1 MKDINILVFGDSI
14 TYGAWD
20 KEKSGWVNRLRLA
33 LENDNSN
40 NCYTIFNLGISGD
53 VTEGIKNR
61 FDNECKIRFNKNDNT
76 IIIFSIGIN
85 DSQNIK
91 DEDRVLLGTFRNNVI
106 SLINSAKKYTNNIL
120 FIGLTKVDESEIEF
134 YPWNKDKCYSDSK
147 IILFDFVLKE
157 ICLENNVDYIDAY
170 DLLESKDLF
179 DGLHLNGN
187 GQHKVCNKIKEYF

>member
-1 MKDINILVFGDSI
+1 MKDINILVFGDEIVDYKYILSHI
-14 TYGAWD
+14 
-20 KEKSGWVNRLRLA
+20 
-33 LENDNSN
+33 LEHDSSDNYYN
-40 NCYTIFNLGISGD
+40 VLNFEMWGD
-53 VTEGIKNR
+53 TTEDVKNR
-61 FDNECKIRFNKNDNT
+61 FDDECKKIYYKDRDS
-76 IIIFSIGIN
+76 IIIFSVGVN
-85 DSQNIK
+85 DTQNINGEEK
-91 DEDRVLLGTFRNNVI
+91 VSLEVFENNII
-106 SLINSAKKYTNNIL
+106 SLINNAKKYTDNIL

-187 GQHKVCNKIKEYF
+187 GQHKVCNKIKSKIKKYF